1 MYNDQSESSE
11 LHVLLNDTMA
21 GLCSVTNESPEEEA
35 LLAAIVSESA
45 PPIGHTRYRLFG
57 HQVGCSI
64 TLPLRSDL

>member
-35 LLAAIVSESA
+35 S
-45 PPIGHTRYRLFG
+45 
-57 HQVGCSI
+57 
-64 TLPLRSDL
+64 